1 MSQRKAKSRP
11 LVGLAE
17 SIRRETTLSRR
28 DLFAAGLTIAAGFSA
43 ACQPGPAEQA
53 NLSVELA
60 LAKAARYLWAQQSED
75 GGWHS
80 TTYGLL
86 GSGQSLT
93 PFVLDALVRVPTDV
107 LVPPPEKLQRALAFI
122 RSHTDGA
129 GAVGRM
135 DPLLPDYP
143 NYSTALAVTALC
155 RARPS
160 GWEQDVAAMV
170 EYLRGQQFSEANGWR
185 PNDAPYGAWGM
196 GGDRRVPPNPGHV
209 DLSMTRHV
217 LEALSAAG
225 VAPSDPAF
233 RKAAVYVERCHN
245 FEPSRPDIQDGGFYF
260 STVVLDANKAGP
272 DAEGYRSYGTATA
285 DGILALL
292 AMSRSPAG
300 KRVQAA
306 RSWLESHHLPD
317 RATGFIGEAYKRW
330 PAGLRFYYA
339 ACATKAFRKLAGI
352 PHQEFVA
359 AGHCARLSAVSTPL
373 VSDARRPRYSLAGS
387 MDAAVHSCENRL
399 LMARGREPREESSP
413 GVAPPAP
420 VSRHLQT
427 EQRPDGSW
435 ANPENLVKE
444 DDPLIATPFAVRA
457 LLNEGAVQ
465 HRQTT

>member
-28 DLFAAGLTIAAGFSA
+28 DFFAAGLTIAAGFSA
-43 ACQPGPAEQA
+43 ACRPGPAEQA
-53 NLSVELA
+53 NLSVDLA

-122 RSHTDGA
+122 RSHTDDT

-143 NYSTALAVTALC
+143 NYATALAVAALR

-160 GWEQDVAAMV
+160 GWAQAVAAMV
-170 EYLRGQQFSEANGWR
+170 RYLRRQQFSEVNGWR
-185 PNDAPYGAWGM
+185 QDDAPYGAWGM

-225 VAPSDPAF
+225 VPPGDPAF

-245 FEPSRPDIQDGGFYF
+245 FDPARPDARDGGFYF

-292 AMSRSPAG
+292 AMGCSPEDE
-300 KRVQAA
+300 RVQAA
-306 RSWLESHHLPD
+306 RSWLERHHLSD
-317 RATGFIGEAYKRW
+317 RATGF
-330 PAGLRFYYA
+330 YYA
-339 ACATKAFRKLAGI
+339 ASATKAFRKLAGI
-352 PHQEFVA
+352 PSQEFVA
-359 AGHCARLSAVSTPL
+359 AGHCTRLSAVSTPL

-387 MDAAVHSCENRL
+387 MDAAVRSYENRL
-399 LMARGREPREESSP
+399 LIARGREPREESSP

-420 VSRHLQT
+420 VSQALQA

-435 ANPENLVKE
+435 SNPENLVKE

-457 LLNEGAVQ
+457 LMNERGVFATGRRRD
-465 HRQTT
+465 HTT

>member
-28 DLFAAGLTIAAGFSA
+28 DFFAAGLTIAAGFSA
-43 ACQPGPAEQA
+43 ACRPVPAEQA
-53 NLSVELA
+53 NLSVELT
-60 LAKAARYLWAQQSED
+60 LARAARYLWAQQSED

-122 RSHTDGA
+122 RSHTDDT

-135 DPLLPDYP
+135 DLLLPDYP
-143 NYSTALAVTALC
+143 NYATALAVTALR

-160 GWEQDVAAMV
+160 GWAQAVAAMV
-170 EYLRGQQFSEANGWR
+170 RYLRRQQFTEANGWR
-185 PNDAPYGAWGM
+185 QDDAPYGAWGM
-196 GGDRRVPPNPGHV
+196 GGDRRVPPSPGHV

-300 KRVQAA
+300 ERVQAA
-306 RSWLESHHLPD
+306 RSWLERHHLSD
-317 RATGFIGEAYKRW
+317 RATGFVGEAYKRW

-339 ACATKAFRKLAGI
+339 ASATKAFRKLA
-352 PHQEFVA
+352 A
-359 AGHCARLSAVSTPL
+359 AQSESVSQ
-373 VSDARRPRYSLAGS
+373 S
-387 MDAAVHSCENRL
+387 
-399 LMARGREPREESSP
+399 
-413 GVAPPAP
+413 
-420 VSRHLQT
+420 LQT
-427 EQRPDGSW
+427 EQTPDGSW

-444 DDPLIATPFAVRA
+444 DDPLIATPFALRA
-457 LLNEGAVQ
+457 LVNERGVFATGRQ
-465 HRQTT
+465 RDHRTRP

>member
-17 SIRRETTLSRR
+17 SIRRENTFSRR
-28 DLFAAGLTIAAGFSA
+28 DFFAVGLAIAAGFSA
-43 ACQPGPAEQA
+43 ACRPIPVEQA
-53 NLSVELA
+53 NLSVDLT

-93 PFVLDALVRVPTDV
+93 PFVLDVLVRVPTDV

-122 RSHTDGA
+122 RSHTDDT

-135 DPLLPDYP
+135 DLLLPDYP

-160 GWEQDVAAMV
+160 GWAQAVAAMV
-170 EYLRGQQFSEANGWR
+170 RYLRRQQFTEANGWQR
-185 PNDAPYGAWGM
+185 DDAPYGAWGM
-196 GGDRRVPPNPGHV
+196 GGDRRVPPSPGHV

-217 LEALSAAG
+217 LEALSATG
-225 VAPSDPAF
+225 VPPSDPAF

-245 FEPSRPDIQDGGFYF
+245 FEPSRPDARDGGFYF

-292 AMSRSPAG
+292 AMGRSPEDE
-300 KRVQAA
+300 RVQAA
-306 RSWLESHHLPD
+306 RSWLERHHLSD
-317 RATGFIGEAYKRW
+317 RATGFVGEAYKRW

-339 ACATKAFRKLAGI
+339 ASATKAFRKLA
-352 PHQEFVA
+352 A
-359 AGHCARLSAVSTPL
+359 AQSESVSQ
-373 VSDARRPRYSLAGS
+373 S
-387 MDAAVHSCENRL
+387 
-399 LMARGREPREESSP
+399 
-413 GVAPPAP
+413 
-420 VSRHLQT
+420 LQT
-427 EQRPDGSW
+427 EQTPDGSW

-457 LLNEGAVQ
+457 LLNERASSSPPDNVTIGRGLKANG
-465 HRQTT
+465 

>member
-1 MSQRKAKSRP
+1 MGQRKAKSRP

-28 DLFAAGLTIAAGFSA
+28 DFFAAGLTIAAGLSA
-43 ACQPGPAEQA
+43 ACRPAEQA
-53 NLSVELA
+53 NLSLDLA

-86 GSGQSLT
+86 SSGQSLT
-93 PFVLDALVRVPTDV
+93 PFVLDALARVPTDV
-107 LVPPPEKLQRALAFI
+107 LVPRPEKLERAIEFI
-122 RSHTDGA
+122 RRHIDGL

-160 GWEQDVAAMV
+160 GWEPDVAAMT
-170 EYLRGQQFSEANGWR
+170 EYLRGQQFTEANGWR
-185 PNDAPYGAWGM
+185 RDDAPYGAWGM
-196 GGDRRVPPNPGHV
+196 GGDRRVPPSPGHV

-217 LEALSAAG
+217 LEALSDAG
-225 VAPSDPAF
+225 VPAGDPAF
-233 RKAAVYVERCHN
+233 GRAAVYVERCHN
-245 FEPSRPDIQDGGFYF
+245 FDPTQADTRDDGFYF

-272 DAEGYRSYGTATA
+272 GAEGYRSYGTATA

-292 AMSRSPAG
+292 AMGRSPADE
-300 KRVQAA
+300 RVQAA
-306 RSWLESHHLPD
+306 RSWLKLHHLPD
-317 RATGFIGEAYKRW
+317 RATGFVGEAYQRW
-330 PAGLRFYYA
+330 PGGLRFYYA
-339 ACATKAFRKLAGI
+339 ASATKAFRKLA
-352 PHQEFVA
+352 VA
-359 AGHCARLSAVSTPL
+359 QSQS
-373 VSDARRPRYSLAGS
+373 
-387 MDAAVHSCENRL
+387 
-399 LMARGREPREESSP
+399 
-413 GVAPPAP
+413 

-435 ANPENLVKE
+435 SNFEDLVKE

-457 LLNEGAVQ
+457 LVNERGGQRDGHPPFATWLESRKVLESPRATTTATVSSRSICSGQ
-465 HRQTT
+465 RQRRVLRPNRKGKPGC

>member
-1 MSQRKAKSRP
+1 M
-11 LVGLAE
+11 AE

-28 DLFAAGLTIAAGFSA
+28 DFFAAGLTIAAGFSA
-43 ACQPGPAEQA
+43 ACRPVPAEQA

-60 LAKAARYLWAQQSED
+60 LARAARYLWAQQSED

-86 GSGQSLT
+86 RSGQSLT
-93 PFVLDALVRVPTDV
+93 PFVLDTLVRVPTDV
-107 LVPPPEKLQRALAFI
+107 LVPPPEKLQRALVFI
-122 RSHTDGA
+122 RSHADGA

-160 GWEQDVAAMV
+160 GWQQDVAAMV

-185 PNDAPYGAWGM
+185 RDDAPYGAWGM
-196 GGDRRVPPNPGHV
+196 GGDRRVPPSPGHV

-245 FEPSRPDIQDGGFYF
+245 FDPARPDARDGGFYF

-272 DAEGYRSYGTATA
+272 DGEGYRSYGTATA

-292 AMSRSPAG
+292 AMGRSREDE
-300 KRVQAA
+300 RVEAA

-339 ACATKAFRKLAGI
+339 ACATKAFRKLASI

-359 AGHCARLSAVSTPL
+359 AGHCARPSAVSTPL
-373 VSDARRPRYSLAGS
+373 VSDASRPRYSLAGS
-387 MDAAVHSCENRL
+387 MDAAVRSCENRL
-399 LMARGREPREESSP
+399 LMARGREPRQKSSL
-413 GVAPPAP
+413 GVALSAP
-420 VSRHLQT
+420 VSQALQT
-427 EQRPDGSW
+427 EQTPDGSW
-435 ANPENLVKE
+435 SNPENLVKE

-457 LLNEGAVQ
+457 LVNERTVH

>member
-1 MSQRKAKSRP
+1 MSRRKAKSRP

-17 SIRRETTLSRR
+17 SIRREETLSRR
-28 DLFAAGLTIAAGFSA
+28 DFFAAGLTIAASFSA
-43 ACQPGPAEQA
+43 ACRPVPAEQA

-60 LAKAARYLWAQQSED
+60 LAKAARYLWAQQSGD

-86 GSGQSLT
+86 RSGQSLT
-93 PFVLDALVRVPTDV
+93 PFVLDTLVRVPAHV
-107 LVPPPEKLQRALAFI
+107 LVPPPEKLQRALVFI
-122 RSHTDGA
+122 RSHTDDT

-170 EYLRGQQFSEANGWR
+170 EYLRGQQFSEANGWQR
-185 PNDAPYGAWGM
+185 DDAPYGAWGM
-196 GGDRRVPPNPGHV
+196 GGDRRVPPSPGHV

-225 VAPSDPAF
+225 VPPSDPAF

-245 FEPSRPDIQDGGFYF
+245 FDPARPDTQDGGFYF

-272 DAEGYRSYGTATA
+272 QAEGYRSYGTATA

-292 AMSRSPAG
+292 AMGRSPADE
-300 KRVQAA
+300 RVQAA
-306 RSWLESHHLPD
+306 RRWLESHHLRD

-352 PHQEFVA
+352 PHQEFVG
-359 AGHCARLSAVSTPL
+359 AGP
-373 VSDARRPRYSLAGS
+373 RPPALATSLASYAERPGS
-387 MDAAVHSCENRL
+387 TLGKRTDTVVRSYENRL
-399 LMARGREPREESSP
+399 LIAHGREPREESSP

-420 VSRHLQT
+420 VSQALQA

-435 ANPENLVKE
+435 SNPEDLVKE

-457 LLNEGAVQ
+457 LVNERLVH